1 MQGWVDLVG
10 RLHTAMVY
18 SPEDGHPSQYEPGS
32 VYCCIVDTPNDA
44 DHYYAM
50 PRAKVLLW
58 RLLLGGDTV
67 DYIMSRMS
75 DQSKSRCQVV
85 RQLVQLGLIGS
96 AKELKKMRSPL
107 VGLLTSTTTCSTHL
121 LAFRDLRPSVFD
133 EETTGQLLHTYT
145 PRHTRGELEITAL
158 NLQPDGAIQICLLLL
173 FLPWYSIPREW
184 KNYSMLIQ
192 THTRLMALCPGLPG
206 WAGTRKAKPIW
217 ISLKQETVSGSDISW
232 AICKYAPHSRQI
244 TMPAPHH
251 SVFLQAGCP
260 SCRPTNSVKALKAI
274 QKSAKIKLE
283 WTLLSLLHETVMQ

>member
-1 MQGWVDLVG
+1 MDIAVCNFIATALPATRQWWRSRLYPIKAGTWFSDPGGMQGWVDLVG

-58 RLLLGGDTV
+58 WLLLGGDTV

-75 DQSKSRCQVV
+75 DQSKSRRQVV

-107 VGLLTSTTTCSTHL
+107 VGLLTRTITTCSTHL

-133 EETTGQLLHTYT
+133 EETTGQLLYTYT
-145 PRHTRGELEITAL
+145 PRHTRGELEITSL
-158 NLQPDGAIQICLLLL
+158 NLRSDGAIEICLLL
-173 FLPWYSIPREW
+173 FFIPQVV
-184 KNYSMLIQ
+184 KI
-192 THTRLMALCPGLPG
+192 PGLK
-206 WAGTRKAKPIW
+206 TK
-217 ISLKQETVSGSDISW
+217 
-232 AICKYAPHSRQI
+232 
-244 TMPAPHH
+244 
-251 SVFLQAGCP
+251 
-260 SCRPTNSVKALKAI
+260 N
-274 QKSAKIKLE
+274 AKIKTSDGHRSGRSTGRVSCKSKE
-283 WTLLSLLHETVMQ
+283 LLLLLLLLLYNESFAWDGYIAKTDWHKCDFTWP